1 MQLLSLSLSI
11 NTHKRFHPYIG
22 KETYMLSKKLID
34 RFSDFNSKAQMAGS
48 SSEPSSS
55 TSQKKSYSDM
65 TFSGIGNLIKLLPTG
80 TVFAFQFLNPVL
92 SNNGQCHTVNK
103 VLTSVF
109 VGLCGLSCFFSSF
122 TDSYTGSD
130 GATHYGIATMKG
142 LWPSP
147 DSGKSVD
154 LSQYKLQMGDFVHAL
169 FSVVV
174 FAALALLDPN
184 TVDCFYPSFESTQK
198 ALMMSLPPV
207 IGVVASAVFAMFP
220 SRRHGIG
227 YPSSSNQSTSNE

>member
-1 MQLLSLSLSI
+1 
-11 NTHKRFHPYIG
+11 
-22 KETYMLSKKLID
+22 MLSKKLFD
-34 RFSDFNSKAQMAGS
+34 PSSDFNSEAQMAGS
-48 SSEPSSS
+48 SNESSSS

-92 SNNGQCHTVNK
+92 SNNGQCHPVNK
-103 VLTSVF
+103 VLTSVLI
-109 VGLCGLSCFFSSF
+109 GLCGLSCFFSSF

-130 GATHYGIATMKG
+130 GATHYGIVTTKG

-147 DSGKSVD
+147 DSSESVD
-154 LSQYKLQMGDFVHAL
+154 VSQYKLQVGDFVHAL

-174 FAALALLDPN
+174 FAAVSLLDSN

-207 IGVVASAVFAMFP
+207 IGVVASAVFAVFP
-220 SRRHGIG
+220 CRRHGIG
-227 YPSSSNQSTSNE
+227 YPSSSNKSASKK